1 VYSVGPGKELAF
13 NSVMPPAHDALMKRR
28 GSVWLVIALLLLSA
42 PVHVSALAVVP
53 AAPGAVLATATPTPE
68 RRDGETVTTGVVRG
82 RPPAAGRHSP
92 RNPGPAHALPR
103 LPVAHANHL
112 GTPRVVLADYMMW
125 YSPETF
131 NNGLTFDIPEAGP
144 YSSADPET
152 LRRQIRQA
160 QSACLDGFT
169 AHWYGPFEPRTT
181 AGFERL
187 LQASATTNLQH
198 AVVLLTNSWYGADE
212 KMLTDAI
219 QYVVDHWAYRPNY
232 LRLGGRPVIFFTDM
246 QRPWNSIGAAKA
258 GWARI
263 RAAVDPDH
271 KQIWM
276 AEGLTAAYNPLFDGL
291 YVYRIDHRDAPGAWT
306 KQPWYAN
313 ALRAVEQQG
322 NLPLGG
328 LYFADSIAPG
338 YDDTR
343 AVNAPMDVRVPAPP
357 FARDRRNG
365 GYYADTFA
373 VTAQTN
379 GDFLIVKSF
388 NEWVEG
394 TAIEPGKGYGDLYLN
409 MTCDF
414 ASQYRNR

>member
-1 VYSVGPGKELAF
+1 
-13 NSVMPPAHDALMKRR
+13 
-28 GSVWLVIALLLLSA
+28 
-42 PVHVSALAVVP
+42 
-53 AAPGAVLATATPTPE
+53 
-68 RRDGETVTTGVVRG
+68 
-82 RPPAAGRHSP
+82 
-92 RNPGPAHALPR
+92 
-103 LPVAHANHL
+103 
-112 GTPRVVLADYMMW
+112 VVLADYMLW

-131 NNGLTFDIPEAGP
+131 NNGLTFDIPAAGP
-144 YSSADPET
+144 YNSADAAT
-152 LRRQIRQA
+152 LQRQVAEAQA
-160 QSACLDGFT
+160 ACLDGFT

-187 LQASATTNLQH
+187 LQASARTNLKH
-198 AVVLLTNSWYGADE
+198 AVVLLTNSWHNASE
-212 KMLTDAI
+212 AMLQEAV
-219 QYVVDHWAYRPNY
+219 QYVIDHWAYRPNY

-246 QRPWNSIGAAKA
+246 QRPWNSLSGSKA

-263 RAAVDPDH
+263 REAVDPNH
-271 KQIWM
+271 ETIWM

-291 YVYRIDHRDAPGAWT
+291 YIYRIDHRDSPGAWV

-343 AVNAPMDVRVPAPP
+343 AVGAPMDVRVPAPP

-365 GYYADTFA
+365 AYYAETFA
-373 VTAQTN
+373 VTSQTN

-394 TAIEPGKGYGDLYLN
+394 TAIEPGKSFGDLYLN
-409 MTCDF
+409 MTCEF
-414 ASQYRNR
+414 AEQYRFR